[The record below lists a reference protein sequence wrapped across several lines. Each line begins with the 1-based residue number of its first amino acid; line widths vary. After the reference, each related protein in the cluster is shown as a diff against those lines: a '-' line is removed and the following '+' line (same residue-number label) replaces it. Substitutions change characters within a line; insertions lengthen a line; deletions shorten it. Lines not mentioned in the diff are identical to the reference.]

1 MSNDWSAVIA
11 AIAVAIPV
19 LVAQVILMVNTAV
32 SHANQKLMIQ
42 QNRDIISEQVN
53 VKAALNGSQ
62 DKILDNQKMLLDK
75 VEKVIPSNEHN

>member
-1 MSNDWSAVIA
+1 
-11 AIAVAIPV
+11 
-19 LVAQVILMVNTAV
+19 MVNTAV